1 MTYLEAIEV
10 ATKAMRDAVEQSGG
24 DDIRLTKAIAEAM
37 HVPHIAKAFETVG
50 LHDLLAEQN
59 TRH

>member
-10 ATKAMRDAVEQSGG
+10 ATKAMQDAVGKSGG
-24 DDIRLTKAIAEAM
+24 DDIQLTKAIAEAQQD
-37 HVPHIAKAFETVG
+37 PRIAEAFATVG

-59 TRH
+59 TQH